1 MKELTRERIF
11 EIVKK
16 IAPDV
21 ANAQTPDTLLEKSVL
36 VVQEAYRLGQQ
47 EAWMNEQRF
56 QAACAA
62 MQGMLSSGNGF
73 DANDS
78 CVAHI
83 AKSAAKQAD
92 ALLAELNRT
101 AEKGGEGCE

>member
-1 MKELTRERIF
+1 MKELTSEQAYSIYRGKDPVTAI
-11 EIVKK
+11 
-16 IAPDV
+16 
-21 ANAQTPDTLLEKSVL
+21 
-36 VVQEAYRLGQQ
+36 QEAYRLGQQ
-47 EAWMNEQRF
+47 EAGMNEQRF

-101 AEKGGEGCE
+101 ASDEEKGGGK